1 MNLPALDRGP
11 FRSHISDRKLRR
23 TWSSRREGVEL
34 LGSESWALAGL
45 PGVTLLALVG
55 VDSTAFGWVCKAP
68 GGLWGLLLLW
78 AGTWLIGDQKLIF
91 PGKESF
97 CFERNGNI
105 YVIVFPITNR
115 NY

>member
-11 FRSHISDRKLRR
+11 FLSHISDRKLRR

-34 LGSESWALAGL
+34 LGSELAGL

-78 AGTWLIGDQKLIF
+78 AGTWLIGDKKLIF
-91 PGKESF
+91 PGKELLLLQKKWK
-97 CFERNGNI
+97 
-105 YVIVFPITNR
+105 YL
-115 NY
+115 